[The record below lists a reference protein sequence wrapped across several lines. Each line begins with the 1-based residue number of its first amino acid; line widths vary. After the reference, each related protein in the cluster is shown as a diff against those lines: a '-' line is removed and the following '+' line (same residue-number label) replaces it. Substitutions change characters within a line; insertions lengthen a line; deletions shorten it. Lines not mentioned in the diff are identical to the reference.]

1 MSTPKKKCRYVL
13 ASIKLGILP
22 HCNVSNFQR
31 PDTNIRRDLLAD
43 TIPQIEFCPLNAH
56 VLDYFHHGVVRNLIL
71 DNKVP
76 EGEVFNILN
85 DFKLT
90 LKTVET
96 SLTEIGHQFGDK
108 FGEHQILLDS
118 IKAINDRSAFIFGHF
133 WTFRFIKKLIL
144 QSKIKNHA
152 R

>member
-1 MSTPKKKCRYVL
+1 M
-13 ASIKLGILP
+13 
-22 HCNVSNFQR
+22 
-31 PDTNIRRDLLAD
+31 AD
-43 TIPQIEFCPLNAH
+43 TIPQIEFCQLNGH
-56 VLDYFHHGVVRNLIL
+56 VLDYFHHGVKEFLIL

-85 DFKLT
+85 DFRLT

-108 FGEHQILLDS
+108 FGEHEILLDS
-118 IKAINDRSAFIFGHF
+118 IIAINDRSAFIFGHF

-144 QSKIKNHA
+144 QTTLRVVENLGGRVFSTTGSFSTIGSAQK
-152 R
+152 

>member
-1 MSTPKKKCRYVL
+1 M
-13 ASIKLGILP
+13 
-22 HCNVSNFQR
+22 
-31 PDTNIRRDLLAD
+31 AD

-96 SLTEIGHQFGDK
+96 SLTEIGHHFGDK

-144 QSKIKNHA
+144 QTTLRVVENLGKLALRSRHF
-152 R
+152 